1 MVEFLLLLRRKI
13 DLAAKSISFIPPSA
27 GQLPQTLL
35 QKERIFSDAQTKRSQ
50 TKHPKTKHPKTKG
63 HTDKMSQEKRRPQ
76 TDKMFGIRHW
86 KALANTNL

>member
-50 TKHPKTKHPKTKG
+50 TKHPKTKHPKTKHPKTKHPKTKG

-76 TDKMFGIRHW
+76 TDKMF
-86 KALANTNL
+86 